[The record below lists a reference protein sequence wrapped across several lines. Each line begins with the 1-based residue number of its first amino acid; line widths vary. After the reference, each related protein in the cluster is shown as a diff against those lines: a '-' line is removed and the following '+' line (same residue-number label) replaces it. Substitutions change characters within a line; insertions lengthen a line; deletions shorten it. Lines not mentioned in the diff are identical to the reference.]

1 MANPY
6 RPKKNG
12 LKKRSPWLYVAIASL
27 LVNVIL
33 GLLNYRASRNTDRT
47 KYVGMSLNILGQ
59 KHADK
64 KLRQWAVSMMNKE
77 APVPFSQPPGPS
89 PAINYKM
96 IKVYVPVNAPL
107 PPTAF
112 FEPPVR
118 WQDVP
123 PSVTWGGLVEN
134 YVMNRSIAQSNALQ
148 LCYLQH
154 LIKAGAINPASAA
167 SSYIA
172 EMPHECAVEAGITGE
187 SVNGEHAP
195 HVSAHSK

>member
-6 RPKKNG
+6 RPKMKG
-12 LKKRSPWLYVAIASL
+12 LERRSPWLYVAIASV

-33 GLLNYRASRNTDRT
+33 GLLSYRASRNTDKT

-64 KLRQWAVSMMNKE
+64 QLRQWAVSMMNKE
-77 APVPFSQPPGPS
+77 APVPFSRPLRPS
-89 PAINYKM
+89 SVIIYKT
-96 IKVYVPVNAPL
+96 IKVDVPVNVPL
-107 PPTAF
+107 PPAAF
-112 FEPPVR
+112 FEPPAR

-134 YVMNRSIAQSNALQ
+134 YVMNRGIAESNALR
-148 LCYLQH
+148 LCYFQH

-195 HVSAHSK
+195 HASAHSK